1 MTPKERL
8 IRYLKEKGIGQTAF
22 EANAG
27 LARGVLAKRTGF
39 NDESLNKIMAACP
52 DLDICWLL
60 TGHGSKES
68 VPNAEQH
75 GTTEDGIP
83 FYDHAIACGMPADF
97 NAVIENG
104 KADGRIVLPNLHG
117 DFALVARGDS
127 MLDTQRPERSIPADS
142 IVVLKIINDI
152 SFIRW
157 GETYALATRDGFLI
171 KKIMPGGGN
180 SIECHSFNAEAFPP
194 FTILKSEIIGIA
206 RVLAVINYRL
216 Y

>member
-1 MTPKERL
+1 M
-8 IRYLKEKGIGQTAF
+8 GQTAF

-27 LARGVLAKRTGF
+27 LARGMLAKKTGF
-39 NDESLNKIMAACP
+39 NEESLNKIMSVFP
-52 DLDICWLL
+52 NLNIYWLL
-60 TGHGSKES
+60 TGNGNKENT
-68 VPNAEQH
+68 PNAEPIE
-75 GTTEDGIP
+75 TATDGIP

-97 NAVIENG
+97 NAVIESG

-171 KKIMPGGGN
+171 KKIMPGGNN
-180 SIECHSFNAEAFPP
+180 SLECHSFNAEAFPP
-194 FTILKSEIIGIA
+194 FAIPKSEIVGIA